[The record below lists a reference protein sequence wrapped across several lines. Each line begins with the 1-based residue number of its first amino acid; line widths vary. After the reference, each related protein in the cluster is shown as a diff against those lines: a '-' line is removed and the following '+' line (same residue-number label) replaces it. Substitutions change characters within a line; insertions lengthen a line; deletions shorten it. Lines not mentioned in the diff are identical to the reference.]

1 MSPLG
6 TSLASNVSVVD
17 VILRE
22 RKGQNMKTVKITA
35 NMGNGKFEAYNVPFE
50 CRYFAANELVNMGAV
65 GVSIGN
71 VTIDADELTEVA

>member
-1 MSPLG
+1 
-6 TSLASNVSVVD
+6 
-17 VILRE
+17 
-22 RKGQNMKTVKITA
+22 MKFSKITA

-50 CRYFAANELVNMGAV
+50 CRYFAAQKLVEMGAV

>member
-1 MSPLG
+1 
-6 TSLASNVSVVD
+6 
-17 VILRE
+17 
-22 RKGQNMKTVKITA
+22 MKTVKITA

>member
-1 MSPLG
+1 MLY
-6 TSLASNVSVVD
+6 LEKEKD
-17 VILRE
+17 R
-22 RKGQNMKTVKITA
+22 NMKTVKITA

-50 CRYFAANELVNMGAV
+50 CRYFASQKLVEMGAV